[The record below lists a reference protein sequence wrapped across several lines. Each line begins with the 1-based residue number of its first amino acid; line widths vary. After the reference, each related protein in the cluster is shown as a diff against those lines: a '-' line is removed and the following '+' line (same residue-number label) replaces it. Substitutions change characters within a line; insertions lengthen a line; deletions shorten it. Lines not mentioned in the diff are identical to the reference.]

1 MEETEKP
8 VQEKPK
14 RITVV
19 GIVRA
24 FLTEHYEQ
32 DKFHEMK
39 FDDIN
44 KLVREKFPNSKFNP
58 YHLAHYKHKFLVR
71 MDYVKMHRKQ

>member
-1 MEETEKP
+1 MPETE
-8 VQEKPK
+8 
-14 RITVV
+14 ITVQDKSKRDTIV
-19 GIVRA
+19 GIVRT
-24 FLTEHYEQ
+24 FLTENYEQ
-32 DKFHEMK
+32 NKFHEMK
-39 FDDIN
+39 FDDVN